1 MFSRRSILALLPT
14 ALATGTFATPGATP
28 TTAQPA
34 RKLRVGFQKGE
45 PTLVAAK
52 QNRSLE
58 TALAPLG
65 VEVEWLEFPFGPPML
80 EAMRVGSVDFGGV
93 GDTPPIFAQAA
104 HADLLYVAASPSGTA
119 ALLLPPGSKLQTLH
133 DLKGKKLAFARGSS
147 AHNLAVAAVEKA
159 GLAWTDI
166 VPVPLVPADAAAAF
180 EHGSIDAWVIWDPYY
195 ALYETRPGVRVLAT
209 SADIVAQN
217 SFYIASRA
225 FVTANPAVTART
237 IDTLTTVAAWSR
249 DHRNELAALL
259 AVGTGVPVDV
269 ELRAVQRSPLKI
281 LPMNDAFADSQ
292 QQEADRFHALGLIP
306 TAINVRTQV
315 WRVGA

>member
-14 ALATGTFATPGATP
+14 ALAAGTLATLGATP

-159 GLAWTDI
+159 DLAWTDI